1 MNQPSHYDNTH
12 LPFSVIICTYMRPQP
27 TLSLLHSILPQTCKP
42 KQVLI
47 IDGSHDT
54 ETTSIIHP
62 ITTLLPIE
70 YIKVNDANRGLTKQ
84 RNIGINQLSSA
95 SEIVF
100 FLDDDVIL
108 EHDFFEQMLTAF
120 KDPTVIGCDGFI
132 TNECYWKRN
141 QTNQS
146 IPKFSQQLD
155 GFQLK
160 LSTRDRFRAVFGL
173 FPLLVQPG
181 NIPLYGHG
189 KSSLPPTG
197 KQYEV
202 DHIMGGITAYRKTI
216 FNHIQFSTFFE
227 GYGLYEDFDFSVR
240 ANRFGRLLTNTAA
253 KLSHHHADSGRPHTY
268 TFGKMVVRNGWYVW
282 RLKYPKPGT
291 QNTLKWHIITLLLA
305 FFRLSNVLT
314 TNSLKR
320 KQAWGDFCG
329 RIVAWVELL
338 LFKPPLPQP

>member
-1 MNQPSHYDNTH
+1 
-12 LPFSVIICTYMRPQP
+12 MRPQSLEQL
-27 TLSLLHSILPQTCKP
+27 LSSVVTQTVIP
-42 KQVLI
+42 DQI
-47 IDGSHDT
+47 IIVDGSTNDDT
-54 ETTSIIHP
+54 QRLLEHHKFALP
-62 ITTLLPIE
+62 ITYTRVSD
-70 YIKVNDANRGLTKQ
+70 KNRGLTKQ
-84 RNIGINQLSSA
+84 RNVGISMLNDT
-95 SEIVF
+95 SEVVL

-108 EHDFFEQMLTAF
+108 ENTFIEHILVPFTDA
-120 KDPTVIGCDGFI
+120 DVVGCDGFI

-141 QTNQS
+141 QRNEST
-146 IPKFSQQLD
+146 PKFSQQLD
-155 GFQLK
+155 GFHLK
-160 LSTRDRFRAVFGL
+160 LSTRDRFRAVLGL

-282 RLKYPKPGT
+282 RLKHPKPGI
-291 QNTLKWHIITLLLA
+291 QNTIKWHIITLLLA

-314 TNSLKR
+314 TNALKR

>member
-1 MNQPSHYDNTH
+1 
-12 LPFSVIICTYMRPQP
+12 
-27 TLSLLHSILPQTCKP
+27 
-42 KQVLI
+42 
-47 IDGSHDT
+47 
-54 ETTSIIHP
+54 
-62 ITTLLPIE
+62 
-70 YIKVNDANRGLTKQ
+70 
-84 RNIGINQLSSA
+84 
-95 SEIVF
+95 
-100 FLDDDVIL
+100 
-108 EHDFFEQMLTAF
+108 
-120 KDPTVIGCDGFI
+120 
-132 TNECYWKRN
+132 
-141 QTNQS
+141 
-146 IPKFSQQLD
+146 LD
-155 GFQLK
+155 GFHLK
-160 LSTRDRFRAVFGL
+160 LSTRDRFRAVLGL

-240 ANRFGRLLTNTAA
+240 ANRYGRLLTNTAA